1 MNQDEYFSIPINVW
15 AALAISLISTIA
27 LLFLPSLLSSDE
39 TQVKVVQMGVPES
52 QHALETQ
59 NDLLDKLKKE
69 AKEIRE
75 KCEDS
80 SAVE

>member
-39 TQVKVVQMGVPES
+39 PEVKVVQMGVPES
-52 QHALETQ
+52 QHALEAQ

-75 KCEDS
+75 KCDDS